1 MPNGTSGHSPDPGGD
16 GARSRARIGCRS
28 HLPVEDPT
36 TLMDASALQL
46 LIPIAGIAA
55 VLFALYLARDV
66 LSRDTG
72 TPEMQAVAGTI
83 REGADAFVKRQYTTI
98 AALALVGAVII
109 GIVIAVV
116 ETPDV
121 ADVRQLAGAPIGV
134 LTAIAFLVGAI
145 CSMAS
150 GIIGMF
156 ISVRSNVRTASAARR
171 SLVEAVQ
178 VAMRGGAVSGFL
190 VVSLSLLGVW
200 GIFTLYSSLVADIT
214 VAQAPFLIVGFGF
227 GASFVALFAQL
238 GGGIYTKA
246 ADVGSD
252 LVGKVEAGIPEDDP
266 RNAGVIADLVGDNV
280 GDCAGRGADLF
291 ESTAAENIGAMILGV
306 AAFAIAES
314 AGWPNPQAWIFFPLV
329 VRAFGLLATIVA
341 MFFVRGS
348 ETEDPMNI
356 LNRGYWV
363 TTLLSVV
370 GLGITTYVMMQ
381 TNGAIGL
388 AGGLPTWV
396 YFFFC
401 GIVGLATSVV
411 FVYITQYYTAGS
423 YRPVREIAE
432 ASKTGPATNI
442 ISGTA
447 VGFET
452 TFVTAITIGVALIAS
467 HWLGSQAGLLNTAGK
482 DVGGIFGT
490 AVATMG
496 MLMTTAYILAMDT
509 FGPITDNAGG
519 VAEFSRA
526 EAHTREITD
535 RLDAVGNTTK
545 ALTKGYAIASASL
558 AAFLLFSAYIDKVN
572 LIQTNR
578 GGPLLTSVNL
588 ADVGVF
594 VAALIGAMLAYFFSS
609 LAIRA
614 VGKTA
619 QSIIVEVRRQF
630 REMPG
635 IMDYTQRPDYARV
648 VDITT
653 RAALREMVAPGLVAV
668 ATPILV
674 GLLLGYQAVA
684 GLLMVG
690 TIAGVMLATTL
701 NNGGGAWDNAKKY
714 IESGNLKDSDGTVIG
729 KGTDAH
735 AAAVVGDTVGD
746 PFKDTA
752 GPSLHVLVKLL
763 ATITLVLAPLFIR

>member
-1 MPNGTSGHSPDPGGD
+1 
-16 GARSRARIGCRS
+16 
-28 HLPVEDPT
+28 V
-36 TLMDASALQL
+36 DASALQL
-46 LIPIAGIAA
+46 LVPIAGLIA
-55 VLFALYLARDV
+55 VVFAIYLARDV
-66 LSRDTG
+66 LSRDQG
-72 TPEMQAVAGTI
+72 TEAMQDVAGTI
-83 REGADAFVKRQYTTI
+83 LEGAVAFIRRQYTTI
-98 AALALVGAVII
+98 AIIALIGAVII
-109 GIVIAVV
+109 GVVITLV
-116 ETPDV
+116 ETPEV
-121 ADVRQLAGAPIGV
+121 ADVPKLAGLPIG
-134 LTAIAFLVGAI
+134 LMTAFAFLVGAA

-150 GIIGMF
+150 GIIGMY
-156 ISVRSNVRTASAARR
+156 ISVKANVRTASAARR

-190 VVSLSLLGVW
+190 VVALSLLGVW
-200 GIFTLYSSLVADIT
+200 AIFTLYDTLVADVT
-214 VAQAPFLIVGFGF
+214 VAEAPFLIVGFGF

-252 LVGKVEAGIPEDDP
+252 LVGKVEKGIPEDDP
-266 RNAGVIADLVGDNV
+266 RNAGVVADLVGDNV

-306 AAFAIAES
+306 AVYAIAVA
-314 AGWPNPQAWIFFPLV
+314 AGWPNPEAWIFFPLV

-341 MFFVRGS
+341 VAFFIRGR
-348 ETEDPMNI
+348 EDEDPMNI

-363 TTLLSVV
+363 TTILSVV
-370 GLGITTYVMMQ
+370 GLAFVTAVMMN
-381 TNGAIGL
+381 TNGGTGEAL
-388 AGGLPTWV
+388 GLPTWV
-396 YFFFC
+396 YFFLC
-401 GIVGLATSVV
+401 GVVGLATSVA
-411 FVYITQYYTAGS
+411 FVYITQFYTAGS
-423 YRPVREIAE
+423 FRPVREIAE

-452 TFVTAITIGVALIAS
+452 TLVTAVTIGIALFVS
-467 HWLGSQAGLLNTAGK
+467 FWLGDQAGLVSSEGVN
-482 DVGGIFGT
+482 VGGIFGT

-519 VAEFSRA
+519 IAEFSRA
-526 EAHTREITD
+526 EQGAREITD

-558 AAFLLFSAYIDKVN
+558 AAFLLFSAYIDKINV
-572 LIQTNR
+572 IQGR
-578 GGPLLTSVNL
+578 RIEAGVPGAELLDSVNL
-588 ADVGVF
+588 ANVNVF
-594 VAALIGAMLAYFFSS
+594 IAGLLAAMLAYFFAS

-614 VGKTA
+614 VGTTA

-635 IMDYTQRPDYARV
+635 IMDYSQRPDYARV

-653 RAALREMVAPGLVAV
+653 RAALREMVFPGLVAV
-668 ATPILV
+668 ALPIII
-674 GLLLGYQAVA
+674 GLLLGFEAVA
-684 GLLMVG
+684 GMLMVG
-690 TIAGVMLATTL
+690 TISGVLLATVL

-714 IESGNLKDSDGTVIG
+714 IESGQLSDDEGTALG
-729 KGTDAH
+729 KGSEAH

-763 ATITLVLAPLFIR
+763 ATISLVLAPLFIR

>member
-1 MPNGTSGHSPDPGGD
+1 MSP
-16 GARSRARIGCRS
+16 
-28 HLPVEDPT
+28 ET
-36 TLMDASALQL
+36 LQL
-46 LIPIAGIAA
+46 IILPADLIA
-55 VLFALYLARDV
+55 VLFALWLARDV
-66 LSRDTG
+66 LSRDVG
-72 TPEMQAVAGTI
+72 TAAMQDVAGTI
-83 REGADAFVKRQYTTI
+83 YEGAIAFIRRQYTTI
-98 AALALVGAVII
+98 GLLAVVAALLLTGL
-109 GIVIAVV
+109 IAFF
-116 ETPDV
+116 ETQDV
-121 ADVRQLAGAPIGV
+121 ADTDVFGLDLGWRTGL
-134 LTAIAFLVGAI
+134 AFLVGAA

-150 GIIGMF
+150 GIIGMY
-156 ISVRSNVRTASAARR
+156 ISVKANVRTAAAAQH
-171 SLVEAVQ
+171 SLVGAVQ
-178 VAMRGGAVSGFL
+178 TAMRGGAVSGFL
-190 VVSLSLLGVW
+190 VVALSLLGVYLS
-200 GIFTLYSSLVADIT
+200 FVAFGGFDDPDK
-214 VAQAPFLIVGFGF
+214 APFLIVGYGF

-266 RNAGVIADLVGDNV
+266 RNAAVIADLVGDNV

-306 AAFAIAES
+306 GVFKVAELL
-314 AGWPNPQAWIFFPLV
+314 GWPSPEAWIFFPLV
-329 VRAFGLLATIVA
+329 VRAFGLLSTIVA
-341 MFFVRGS
+341 IFFVRGR
-348 ETEDPMNI
+348 EDEDPMNM

-363 TTLLSVV
+363 TTLLSVAALALV
-370 GLGITTYVMMQ
+370 TNVMMQ
-381 TNGAIGL
+381 TTGETGANGI
-388 AGGLPTWV
+388 PVWI
-396 YFFFC
+396 YFFGC
-401 GIVGLATSVV
+401 GVVGLATSVA
-411 FVYITQYYTAGS
+411 FVYITQFYTSGS
-423 YRPVREIAE
+423 FRPVREIAE
-432 ASKTGPATNI
+432 ASRTGPATNI
-442 ISGTA
+442 IAGTA

-452 TFVTAITIGVALIAS
+452 TAVTAISIGIALYAS
-467 HWLGSQAGLLNTAGK
+467 HWLGSQAGLEVNGR

-519 VAEFSRA
+519 IAEFSRA
-526 EAHTREITD
+526 DVKAREITD

-578 GGPLLTSVNL
+578 GGPLLEAVDL
-588 ADVGVF
+588 ADVNVF
-594 VAALIGAMLAYFFSS
+594 IAALIGAMLVYFFSS

-614 VGKTA
+614 VGRA
-619 QSIIVEVRRQF
+619 AGAIIVEVRRQF
-630 REMPG
+630 RESPG
-635 IMDYTQRPDYARV
+635 IMDYSVRPDYARV

-653 RAALREMVAPGLVAV
+653 RAALREMIAPGLVAV
-668 ATPILV
+668 LTPVAV
-674 GLLLGYQAVA
+674 GLLLGYEAVA

-690 TIAGVMLATTL
+690 TIAGVLLATVL

-714 IESGNLKDSDGTVIG
+714 IESGQLKDVDGNVIG
-729 KGTDAH
+729 KKTPAH

>member
-1 MPNGTSGHSPDPGGD
+1 MSGPAGVMPW
-16 GARSRARIGCRS
+16 
-28 HLPVEDPT
+28 
-36 TLMDASALQL
+36 
-46 LIPIAGIAA
+46 LIPIAGLAA
-55 VLFALYLARDV
+55 ILFALYLARDV

-72 TPEMQAVAGTI
+72 TAAMQDVAGTI
-83 REGADAFVKRQYTTI
+83 FEGAVAFIRRQYTTI
-98 AALALVGAVII
+98 ALLAVVGAVVLT
-109 GIVIAVV
+109 IVIGLV
-116 ETPDV
+116 ENAQS
-121 ADVRQLAGAPIGV
+121 ADTNIYGFSLGVRTGA
-134 LTAIAFLVGAI
+134 AFLVGAA

-150 GIIGMF
+150 GIIGMY
-156 ISVRSNVRTASAARR
+156 ISVKSNLRTAAAARR
-171 SLVEAVQ
+171 SLVGAVQ
-178 VAMRGGAVSGFL
+178 TAMRGGAVSGFL

-200 GIFTLYSSLVADIT
+200 SMFALYGGFEHPE
-214 VAQAPFLIVGFGF
+214 QAPFLIVGYGF

-306 AAFAIAES
+306 GVWTVAS
-314 AGWPNPQAWIFFPLV
+314 KAGWPNPEAWVLFPLV

-341 MFFVRGS
+341 IFFVRGR
-348 ETEDPMNI
+348 EDENPMNM
-356 LNRGYWV
+356 LNRGYWA
-363 TTLLSVV
+363 TTLLSAV
-370 GLGITTYVMMQ
+370 GLLVVTNVMMNTGSQ
-381 TNGAIGL
+381 TGSDGI
-388 AGGLPTWV
+388 PTWV
-396 YFFFC
+396 WFF
-401 GIVGLATSVV
+401 GAGLVGLATSVV

-423 YRPVREIAE
+423 FRPVREIAE

-442 ISGTA
+442 ISGVAVGYETTLVTA
-447 VGFET
+447 V
-452 TFVTAITIGVALIAS
+452 TIGIALLVS
-467 HWLGSQAGLLNTAGK
+467 HWLGSQANLIENGRN
-482 DVGGIFGT
+482 VGGVFGT

-519 VAEFSRA
+519 IAEFSHA
-526 EAHTREITD
+526 EAGAREITD

-572 LIQTNR
+572 LIFTR
-578 GGPLLTSVNL
+578 TGRPLMNAVDLSKVS
-588 ADVGVF
+588 VF
-594 VAALIGAMLAYFFSS
+594 VAALISVMLVFFFSS

-614 VGKTA
+614 VGKA
-619 QSIIVEVRRQF
+619 ASSIIVEVRRQF
-630 REMPG
+630 REHPG
-635 IMDYTQRPDYARV
+635 IMDYTERPDYARV

-653 RAALREMVAPGLVAV
+653 RAALREMILPGLVAV
-668 ATPILV
+668 GTPIVV
-674 GLLLGYQAVA
+674 GLLLGQEAVA
-684 GLLMVG
+684 GFLMVG
-690 TIAGVMLATTL
+690 TIGGVMLATVL
-701 NNGGGAWDNAKKY
+701 NNGGGAWDNAKKF
-714 IESGNLKDSDGTVIG
+714 IEAGHLTDAAGNVIG
-729 KGTDAH
+729 KGTPAH

>member
-1 MPNGTSGHSPDPGGD
+1 
-16 GARSRARIGCRS
+16 
-28 HLPVEDPT
+28 
-36 TLMDASALQL
+36 MDASALQL

-72 TPEMQAVAGTI
+72 TPEMVAVADTI

-98 AALALVGAVII
+98 AALAIVGAVII
-109 GIVIAVV
+109 GIVIAIV

-121 ADVRQLAGAPIGV
+121 ADVQSLAGLPIGV
-134 LTAIAFLVGAI
+134 LTAVAFLVGAI

-200 GIFTLYSSLVADIT
+200 GIFTIYQSLFADIG

-266 RNAGVIADLVGDNV
+266 RNAGVVADLVGDNV

-306 AAFAIAES
+306 AAYAIAQS

-341 MFFVRGS
+341 MFFVRGR
-348 ETEDPMNI
+348 ETEDPMRI

-363 TTLLSVV
+363 TTILSVV

-381 TNGAIGL
+381 TNGTVGL
-388 AGGLPTWV
+388 AGGLPVWV

-401 GIVGLATSVV
+401 GVVGLATSVV

-432 ASKTGPATNI
+432 ASRTGPATNI

-452 TFVTAITIGVALIAS
+452 TAVTAITIGIALMTS
-467 HWLGSQAGLLNTAGK
+467 HWLGSQAGLVNADGK

-519 VAEFSRA
+519 VAEFSRS

-572 LIQTNR
+572 LILGRQIEAGTNAGR
-578 GGPLLTSVNL
+578 QLLTAVNL
-588 ADVGVF
+588 ADVSVF

-714 IESGNLKDSDGTVIG
+714 IESGNLKDSDGNPIG

>member
-1 MPNGTSGHSPDPGGD
+1 MAD
-16 GARSRARIGCRS
+16 
-28 HLPVEDPT
+28 
-36 TLMDASALQL
+36 ALQW
-46 LIPIAGIAA
+46 LIPIAGVAA
-55 VLFALYLARDV
+55 ILFALYLARDV
-66 LSRDTG
+66 LSRDKG
-72 TPEMQAVAGTI
+72 PQAMQDVGDMIFEGAVAFI
-83 REGADAFVKRQYTTI
+83 RRQYTTI
-98 AALALVGAVII
+98 GGLALVGAV
-109 GIVIAVV
+109 VIFLVITLF
-116 ETPDV
+116 ETREV
-121 ADVRQLAGAPIGV
+121 ADTDIFGV
-134 LTAIAFLVGAI
+134 DLGIRTGIAFLVGAV

-150 GIIGMF
+150 GIIGMY
-156 ISVRSNVRTASAARR
+156 ISVKSNVRTAAAARR

-190 VVSLSLLGVW
+190 VVALSLLGVW
-200 GIFTLYSSLVADIT
+200 GIFAAFGGLSADT
-214 VAQAPFLIVGFGF
+214 VKQAPFLIVGFGF

-252 LVGKVEAGIPEDDP
+252 LVGKIEKGIPEDDP

-306 AAFAIAES
+306 GVYAIAEK
-314 AGWPNPQAWIFFPLV
+314 AGWPNPSAWIFFPLII
-329 VRAFGLLATIVA
+329 RGFGLLATIISVA
-341 MFFVRGS
+341 FFIRGK
-348 ETEDPMNI
+348 EDENPMNI
-356 LNRGYWV
+356 LNRGYWA
-363 TTLLSVV
+363 TTILSVIALAFV
-370 GLGITTYVMMQ
+370 TSQTMQ
-381 TNGAIGL
+381 TTGSVGANGIATWIWFFA
-388 AGGLPTWV
+388 AGV
-396 YFFFC
+396 
-401 GIVGLATSVV
+401 VGLATSVA
-411 FVYITQYYTAGS
+411 FVYITQFYTAGS

-447 VGFET
+447 VGYET
-452 TFVTAITIGVALIAS
+452 TFVTAITIGIALLAS
-467 HWLGSQAGLLNTAGK
+467 HWLGSQAGLG
-482 DVGGIFGT
+482 DRGGIFGT

-519 VAEFSRA
+519 IAEFSRA
-526 EAHTREITD
+526 EAGAREITD

-545 ALTKGYAIASASL
+545 ALTKGYAIASAAL

-572 LIQTNR
+572 LILERQ
-578 GGPLLTSVNL
+578 GKAVMEAIDL
-588 ADVGVF
+588 ADVNVF
-594 VAALIGAMLAYFFSS
+594 VAALMGAMLVYFFSS

-635 IMDYTQRPDYARV
+635 IMDYTQKPDYARV

-653 RAALREMVAPGLVAV
+653 KAALREMVAPGLVAV
-668 ATPILV
+668 ATPVLV

-684 GLLMVG
+684 GMLMVG
-690 TIAGVMLATTL
+690 TIAGVLLATVL

-714 IESGNLKDSDGTVIG
+714 IESGHLKDDEGNVLG
-729 KGTDAH
+729 KGSDAH

>member
-1 MPNGTSGHSPDPGGD
+1 MDPN
-16 GARSRARIGCRS
+16 
-28 HLPVEDPT
+28 L
-36 TLMDASALQL
+36 LQWF
-46 LIPIAGIAA
+46 IPIAGLLA
-55 VLFALYLARDV
+55 VGFAIFLARDV

-72 TPEMQAVAGTI
+72 TQAMMDVSATIQEGAVAFI
-83 REGADAFVKRQYTTI
+83 KRQYSTI
-98 AALALVGAVII
+98 AALAVVGSVVIFAI
-109 GIVIAVV
+109 ISLV
-116 ETPDV
+116 ETANV
-121 ADVRQLAGAPIGV
+121 ADTGTYGVALGVRTGS
-134 LTAIAFLVGAI
+134 AFLVGAA
-145 CSMAS
+145 CSMAC
-150 GIIGMF
+150 GIIGMLV
-156 ISVRSNVRTASAARR
+156 SVRANVRVASAARR

-200 GIFTLYSSLVADIT
+200 SIFAVNGGLGGGQSTHD
-214 VAQAPFLIVGFGF
+214 APFLIVGYGF

-306 AAFAIAES
+306 GVYALAVK
-314 AGWPNPQAWIFFPLV
+314 AGWPNPTAWIFFPLV
-329 VRAFGLLATIVA
+329 VRAFGLVSTIVA
-341 MFFVRGS
+341 MFFIRGT
-348 ETEDPMNI
+348 ETENPMNI

-363 TTLLSVV
+363 TTILSALSLVLV
-370 GLGITTYVMMQ
+370 TNVMMN
-381 TNGAIGL
+381 TNGATGDNGI
-388 AGGLPTWV
+388 PTWL
-396 YFFFC
+396 YFFGAGC
-401 GIVGLATSVV
+401 VGLATSIA
-411 FVYITQYYTAGS
+411 FVYITQYYTAGTF
-423 YRPVREIAE
+423 RPVKEIAE

-442 ISGTA
+442 IAGLS

-452 TFVTAITIGVALIAS
+452 TLVTAITIGIALLAS
-467 HWLGSQAGLLNTAGK
+467 NWLGAHSGLGS
-482 DVGGIFGT
+482 VGGVFGT

-496 MLMTTAYILAMDT
+496 MLMTTAYVLAMDT

-519 VAEFSRA
+519 IAEFSRA
-526 EAHTREITD
+526 EAGARDITD

-572 LIQTNR
+572 LILVNR
-578 GGPLLTSVNL
+578 GSAPMTSVNL
-588 ADVGVF
+588 EDVNVF
-594 VAALIGAMLAYFFSS
+594 VAALIAAMLVYFFSS

-614 VGKTA
+614 VGTTA
-619 QSIIVEVRRQF
+619 QAIIVEVRRQF
-630 REMPG
+630 REIPG
-635 IMDYTQRPDYARV
+635 IMDYTGRPDYARV

-653 RAALREMVAPGLVAV
+653 RAALREMMLPGIVAV

-674 GLLLGYQAVA
+674 GLLLGYEAVA

-690 TIAGVMLATTL
+690 TIAGVLLATVL

-714 IESGNLKDSDGTVIG
+714 IESGHLLDENGNVLG
-729 KGTDAH
+729 KKTPAH

-746 PFKDTA
+746 PCKDTA

-763 ATITLVLAPLFIR
+763 ATITLVMAPLFIR

>member
-1 MPNGTSGHSPDPGGD
+1 MAGTIDL
-16 GARSRARIGCRS
+16 I
-28 HLPVEDPT
+28 
-36 TLMDASALQL
+36 
-46 LIPIAGIAA
+46 IPIAGALA

-66 LSRDTG
+66 LSKDPGPKAMTDVAATIYEG
-72 TPEMQAVAGTI
+72 AVAFI
-83 REGADAFVKRQYTTI
+83 RRQYITI
-98 AALALVGAVII
+98 AVLAIVGAV
-109 GIVIAVV
+109 VIAAV
-116 ETPDV
+116 
-121 ADVRQLAGAPIGV
+121 IGV
-134 LTAIAFLVGAI
+134 LEGKNVADTDIFGAELGIRTGIAFIVGAA
-145 CSMAS
+145 CSMAC

-156 ISVRSNVRTASAARR
+156 ISVKANVRTAAAART
-171 SLVEAVQ
+171 SLVGAVQ

-200 GIFTLYSSLVADIT
+200 SMFALFGGLNDST
-214 VAQAPFLIVGFGF
+214 VSQAPFLIVGYGF

-306 AAFAIAES
+306 AIYALAVK
-314 AGWPNPQAWIFFPLV
+314 AGWPNPSAWIFFPLV
-329 VRAFGLLATIVA
+329 VRAFGLLGTIISVA
-341 MFFVRGS
+341 FFIRGR
-348 ETEDPMNI
+348 EDEDPMNI
-356 LNRGYWV
+356 LNRGYWA
-363 TTLLSVV
+363 TTVFATI
-370 GLGITTYVMMQ
+370 GMGITTFVMMNTGGQ
-381 TNGAIGL
+381 TGAN
-388 AGGLPTWV
+388 GLPTWV
-396 YFFFC
+396 WFFFC
-401 GIVGLATSVV
+401 GLVGLATSVA

-423 YRPVREIAE
+423 WRPVRTIAE

-442 ISGTA
+442 IAGTA

-452 TFVTAITIGVALIAS
+452 TFVTAITIGIALLAS
-467 HWLGSQAGLLNTAGK
+467 HWLGEQAGLK
-482 DVGGIFGT
+482 DANGGNVGGVFGT

-496 MLMTTAYILAMDT
+496 MLMTCAYILAMDT

-519 VAEFSRA
+519 IAEFSKA
-526 EAHTREITD
+526 EGGAREITD

-572 LIQTNR
+572 LILGRR
-578 GGPLLTSVNL
+578 GDPLMGAVNL
-588 ADVGVF
+588 ADVQVF
-594 VAALIGAMLAYFFSS
+594 VAALIAAMLVYFFSS

-614 VGKTA
+614 VGTTA

-653 RAALREMVAPGLVAV
+653 RAALKQMILPGVVAV

-674 GLLLGYQAVA
+674 GVLLGYQAVA

-690 TIAGVMLATTL
+690 TIAGVLLATVL

-714 IESGNLKDSDGTVIG
+714 IEAGHLKDDQGNVIL
-729 KGTDAH
+729 KGSLAH

>member
-1 MPNGTSGHSPDPGGD
+1 
-16 GARSRARIGCRS
+16 
-28 HLPVEDPT
+28 
-36 TLMDASALQL
+36 
-46 LIPIAGIAA
+46 
-55 VLFALYLARDV
+55 
-66 LSRDTG
+66 
-72 TPEMQAVAGTI
+72 
-83 REGADAFVKRQYTTI
+83 
-98 AALALVGAVII
+98 
-109 GIVIAVV
+109 
-116 ETPDV
+116 
-121 ADVRQLAGAPIGV
+121 
-134 LTAIAFLVGAI
+134 
-145 CSMAS
+145 
-150 GIIGMF
+150 
-156 ISVRSNVRTASAARR
+156 
-171 SLVEAVQ
+171 
-178 VAMRGGAVSGFL
+178 
-190 VVSLSLLGVW
+190 
-200 GIFTLYSSLVADIT
+200 
-214 VAQAPFLIVGFGF
+214 
-227 GASFVALFAQL
+227 
-238 GGGIYTKA
+238 
-246 ADVGSD
+246 
-252 LVGKVEAGIPEDDP
+252 
-266 RNAGVIADLVGDNV
+266 
-280 GDCAGRGADLF
+280 
-291 ESTAAENIGAMILGV
+291 
-306 AAFAIAES
+306 
-314 AGWPNPQAWIFFPLV
+314 
-329 VRAFGLLATIVA
+329 
-341 MFFVRGS
+341 
-348 ETEDPMNI
+348 MNI

-363 TTLLSVV
+363 TTILSVV
-370 GLGITTYVMMQ
+370 GLGITTYAMMD
-381 TNGAIGL
+381 TGGTGANGVPAWIWFFL
-388 AGGLPTWV
+388 A
-396 YFFFC
+396 
-401 GIVGLATSVV
+401 GIVGLATSVA
-411 FVYITQYYTAGS
+411 FVYITQFYTAGS

-442 ISGTA
+442 ISGMA

-467 HWLGSQAGLLNTAGK
+467 HWLGSQAGLLNADGK

-526 EAHTREITD
+526 EAGAREITD

-572 LIQTNR
+572 LILGNQIKA
-578 GGPLLTSVNL
+578 GKQGVELLTSVNL

-594 VAALIGAMLAYFFSS
+594 VAALMGAMLAYFFSS

-668 ATPILV
+668 SAPIIV

-684 GLLMVG
+684 GMLMVG
-690 TIAGVMLATTL
+690 TIAGVLLATVL

-714 IESGNLKDSDGTVIG
+714 IESGQLTDDEGNVLG
-729 KGTDAH
+729 KKTDAH

>member
-1 MPNGTSGHSPDPGGD
+1 MDPN
-16 GARSRARIGCRS
+16 
-28 HLPVEDPT
+28 L
-36 TLMDASALQL
+36 LQWF
-46 LIPIAGIAA
+46 IPIAGLLA
-55 VLFALYLARDV
+55 VGFAIYLARDV

-72 TPEMQAVAGTI
+72 TKEMMDVSATIQEGAVAFI
-83 REGADAFVKRQYTTI
+83 KRQYSTI
-98 AALALVGAVII
+98 FLLALAGSVVII
-109 GIVIAVV
+109 AIISLV
-116 ETPDV
+116 ETANV
-121 ADVRQLAGAPIGV
+121 ADTGTYGLALGVRTGG
-134 LTAIAFLVGAI
+134 AFLVGAV
-145 CSMAS
+145 CSMAC
-150 GIIGMF
+150 GIIGMLV
-156 ISVRSNVRTASAARR
+156 SVRANVRVASAARR

-200 GIFTLYSSLVADIT
+200 SIFAVNGGLAGGQSTHD
-214 VAQAPFLIVGFGF
+214 APFLIVGYGF

-306 AAFAIAES
+306 GVYALAVANN
-314 AGWPNPQAWIFFPLV
+314 WPNPTAWIFFPLV
-329 VRAFGLLATIVA
+329 VRAFGLVSTIVA
-341 MFFVRGS
+341 MFFIRGK
-348 ETEDPMNI
+348 ETENPMNI

-363 TTLLSVV
+363 TTILSAISLAFV
-370 GLGITTYVMMQ
+370 TSMMMQ
-381 TNGAIGL
+381 T
-388 AGGLPTWV
+388 AGGSTGDNGIPTWI
-396 YFFFC
+396 YFFGAGC
-401 GIVGLATSVV
+401 VGLITSVA
-411 FVYITQYYTAGS
+411 FVYITQYYTAGTF
-423 YRPVREIAE
+423 RPVKEIAE

-442 ISGTA
+442 ISGMS

-452 TFVTAITIGVALIAS
+452 TGVTAITIGIALLAS
-467 HWLGSQAGLLNTAGK
+467 NWLGAHSGLGA
-482 DVGGIFGT
+482 VGGVFGT

-496 MLMTTAYILAMDT
+496 MLMTCAYVLAMDT

-519 VAEFSRA
+519 IAEFSRA
-526 EAHTREITD
+526 EAGAREITD

-572 LIQTNR
+572 LILQRQIDAGTR
-578 GGPLLTSVNL
+578 TAQQGLMTSVNL
-588 ADVGVF
+588 EDVNVF
-594 VAALIGAMLAYFFSS
+594 VAALIAAMLVYFFSS

-614 VGKTA
+614 VGTTA
-619 QSIIVEVRRQF
+619 QAIIVEVRRQF
-630 REMPG
+630 KEIPG
-635 IMDYTQRPDYARV
+635 IMDYTGRPDYARV

-653 RAALREMVAPGLVAV
+653 RAALREMMLPGIVAV
-668 ATPILV
+668 ATPIVV
-674 GLLLGYQAVA
+674 GILLGYQAVA

-690 TIAGVMLATTL
+690 TIAGVLLATVL

-714 IESGNLKDSDGTVIG
+714 IESGHLTDADGKVLG
-729 KGTDAH
+729 KRTPAH

-763 ATITLVLAPLFIR
+763 ATITLVMAPLFIR

>member
-1 MPNGTSGHSPDPGGD
+1 M
-16 GARSRARIGCRS
+16 
-28 HLPVEDPT
+28 EDPT

-72 TPEMQAVAGTI
+72 TPEMLAVAGTI
-83 REGADAFVKRQYTTI
+83 REGADAFVRRQYTTI
-98 AALALVGAVII
+98 AALAIVGAVII

-121 ADVRQLAGAPIGV
+121 ADVPSLAGLPIGV
-134 LTAIAFLVGAI
+134 LTAVAFLVGAI

-200 GIFTLYSSLVADIT
+200 GIFTIYQSLFADIG

-381 TNGAIGL
+381 TNGATGL

-401 GIVGLATSVV
+401 GVVGLATSVV

-423 YRPVREIAE
+423 FRPVREIAE
-432 ASKTGPATNI
+432 ASRTGPATNI

-452 TFVTAITIGVALIAS
+452 TAVTALTIGIALIAS
-467 HWLGSQAGLLNTAGK
+467 HWLGSQAGLLNAEGK

-519 VAEFSRA
+519 VAEFSRS

-578 GGPLLTSVNL
+578 GGPLLTAVNL

-714 IESGNLKDSDGTVIG
+714 IESGNLKGPDGAVIG

>member
-1 MPNGTSGHSPDPGGD
+1 MNADLLQW
-16 GARSRARIGCRS
+16 IV
-28 HLPVEDPT
+28 PV
-36 TLMDASALQL
+36 
-46 LIPIAGIAA
+46 AGIAA

-72 TPEMQAVAGTI
+72 TDAMRDVGDMI

-98 AALALVGAVII
+98 GILALAGTVII
-109 GIVIAVV
+109 AIVIALV
-116 ETPDV
+116 ETEDV
-121 ADVRQLAGAPIGV
+121 ADVTELAGLPIGI
-134 LTAIAFLVGAI
+134 LTGIAFFVGAV

-156 ISVRSNVRTASAARR
+156 ISVRSNVRTAAAARR

-190 VVSLSLLGVW
+190 VVALSLLGVW
-200 GIFTLYSSLVADIT
+200 AIFTLYQVFLGDVSVEE
-214 VAQAPFLIVGFGF
+214 APFLIVGFGF

-306 AAFAIAES
+306 AAFTIAS
-314 AGWPNPQAWIFFPLV
+314 AAGWPNPSAWIFFPLV

-341 MFFVRGS
+341 MFFIRGR
-348 ETEDPMNI
+348 EDENPMNI

-363 TTLLSVV
+363 TTILSVV
-370 GLGITTYVMMQ
+370 GLGITTFVMMD
-381 TNGAIGL
+381 TGGTSSN
-388 AGGLPTWV
+388 GLPVWV
-396 YFFFC
+396 WFFLC

-411 FVYITQYYTAGS
+411 FVYITQFYTAGTF
-423 YRPVREIAE
+423 RPVREIAE

-452 TFVTAITIGVALIAS
+452 TFVTAISIGIAILAS
-467 HWLGSQAGLLNTAGK
+467 HWLGSQAGLVALDGH

-519 VAEFSRA
+519 VAEFSRS
-526 EAHTREITD
+526 EAGAREITD

-572 LIQTNR
+572 LILERQIANGLREAGTT
-578 GGPLLTSVNL
+578 LESVNL
-588 ADVGVF
+588 ADVSVF

-653 RAALREMVAPGLVAV
+653 AAALREMVAPGLVAV
-668 ATPILV
+668 ATPIIV
-674 GLLLGYQAVA
+674 GVLLGHEAIA
-684 GLLMVG
+684 GMLMVG
-690 TIAGVMLATTL
+690 TISGVLLATVL

-714 IESGNLKDSDGTVIG
+714 IESGQLKDEQGNVLG
-729 KGTDAH
+729 KGSMAH

>member
-1 MPNGTSGHSPDPGGD
+1 
-16 GARSRARIGCRS
+16 
-28 HLPVEDPT
+28 
-36 TLMDASALQL
+36 MDATALQL
-46 LIPIAGIAA
+46 IIPVAGVAA
-55 VLFALYLARDV
+55 ILFALYLARDV

-72 TPEMQAVAGTI
+72 TQAMRDVGDMI

-98 AALALVGAVII
+98 ALLALAGAVVI
-109 GIVIAVV
+109 GVVIGLV
-116 ETPDV
+116 ETEDV
-121 ADVRQLAGAPIGV
+121 ADVRELAGGPIGFF
-134 LTAIAFLVGAI
+134 TAMAFLVGAG
-145 CSMAS
+145 CSMLS
-150 GIIGMF
+150 GIIGMT
-156 ISVRSNVRTASAARR
+156 ISVRSNVRTAAAARR

-190 VVSLSLLGVW
+190 VVALSLLGVW
-200 GIFTLYSSLVADIT
+200 GIFMAYETFIGDVT
-214 VAQAPFLIVGFGF
+214 VDQAPFLIVGFGF

-252 LVGKVEAGIPEDDP
+252 LVGKVEQGIPEDDP
-266 RNAGVIADLVGDNV
+266 RNAAVIADLVGDNV

-306 AAFAIAES
+306 AAFTIATT
-314 AGWPNPQAWIFFPLV
+314 AGWPNPEAWIFFPLV

-341 MFFVRGS
+341 MFFIRGS
-348 ETEDPMNI
+348 ETENPMNI

-363 TTLLSVV
+363 TTALSVV
-370 GLGITTYVMMQ
+370 GLAITTNIMMN
-381 TNGAIGL
+381 TGGSDSN
-388 AGGLPTWV
+388 GLPVWV
-396 YFFFC
+396 WFFGA
-401 GIVGLATSVV
+401 GIVGLATSVA
-411 FVYITQYYTAGS
+411 FVYITQYYTAGTF
-423 YRPVREIAE
+423 RPVREIAE

-452 TFVTAITIGVALIAS
+452 TFVTAVTIGIALIAS
-467 HWLGSQAGLLNTAGK
+467 HWLGEQAGLRTPEGK

-519 VAEFSRA
+519 VAEFSRS
-526 EAHTREITD
+526 EAGAREITD

-558 AAFLLFSAYIDKVN
+558 AAFLLFNAYIDKVN
-572 LIQTNR
+572 LILSNR
-578 GGPLLTSVNL
+578 GEALLEGVNL
-588 ADVGVF
+588 ANVSVF

-614 VGKTA
+614 VGTTA

-635 IMDYTQRPDYARV
+635 IMDYSQRPDYARV

-653 RAALREMVAPGLVAV
+653 RAALRQMVAPGLVAV
-668 ATPILV
+668 ATPIIV
-674 GLLLGYQAVA
+674 GLLLGYEAVA

-690 TIAGVMLATTL
+690 TIAGVLLATTL

-714 IESGNLKDSDGTVIG
+714 IESGHLKDDQGNVLG
-729 KGTDAH
+729 KKTPAH